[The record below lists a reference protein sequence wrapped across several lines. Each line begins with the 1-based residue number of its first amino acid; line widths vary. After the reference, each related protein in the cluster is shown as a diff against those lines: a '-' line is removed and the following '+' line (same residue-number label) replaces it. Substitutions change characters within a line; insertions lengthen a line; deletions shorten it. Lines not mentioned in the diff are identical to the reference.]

1 MASNRV
7 LLSDEKYTI
16 NQASEDPTLFAV
28 SSKMIEPEM
37 DDPVLASL
45 EKLEKQP
52 APNEEG
58 SGEVENR
65 EEIGVRQCF
74 VDFCKQTILHGWHY
88 LVEYEDTTDSED
100 DTNGIVGPPKPSPK
114 AERFG
119 KRGHQVNQCSI
130 HNRASPHIK
139 RKRASRFEQNASRSR
154 IPPKRTAYAYQ
165 NSQQYKPRQKSDSY
179 DDSLS
184 SAIWKENGKHLPN

>member
-1 MASNRV
+1 MV

-16 NQASEDPTLFAV
+16 NRASEDPKLFDV
-28 SSKMIEPEM
+28 SSKMIDPEM
-37 DDPVLASL
+37 DDPVLTSL

-52 APNEEG
+52 APDEG
-58 SGEVENR
+58 GSEDVENR

-100 DTNGIVGPPKPSPK
+100 DTNGMVCPPKPSPK
-114 AERFG
+114 VDRFG

-154 IPPKRTAYAYQ
+154 IPPKRTLHAYQ
-165 NSQQYKPRQKSDSY
+165 NSQQYKPRQAPDSY
-179 DDSLS
+179 DESIS
-184 SAIWKENGKHLPN
+184 SSMWKENGKNMTKLD

>member
-1 MASNRV
+1 MV

-16 NQASEDPTLFAV
+16 NRASEDPKLFDV
-28 SSKMIEPEM
+28 SSKMIDPEM
-37 DDPVLASL
+37 DDPVLTSL

-52 APNEEG
+52 APDEG
-58 SGEVENR
+58 GSEDVENR

-100 DTNGIVGPPKPSPK
+100 DTNGMVCPPKPSPK
-114 AERFG
+114 VDRFG

-154 IPPKRTAYAYQ
+154 IPPKRILHANQ
-165 NSQQYKPRQKSDSY
+165 NSQQYKPRQAPDSY
-179 DDSLS
+179 DDSIS
-184 SAIWKENGKHLPN
+184 SSMWKENGKHMTKLE

>member
-1 MASNRV
+1 MV
-7 LLSDEKYTI
+7 LLSDEKYKI
-16 NQASEDPTLFAV
+16 NRDSEDPKLFDV
-28 SSKMIEPEM
+28 SSKMIDPEM
-37 DDPVLASL
+37 DDPVLTSL

-52 APNEEG
+52 APDEG
-58 SGEVENR
+58 GSEDVENR

-100 DTNGIVGPPKPSPK
+100 DTNGMVCPPKPSPK
-114 AERFG
+114 VDRFG

-154 IPPKRTAYAYQ
+154 IPPKRTLHAYQ
-165 NSQQYKPRQKSDSY
+165 NSQQYKPRQAPDSY
-179 DDSLS
+179 DDSIS
-184 SAIWKENGKHLPN
+184 SSMWKENGKHMTKLD

>member
-1 MASNRV
+1 MV

-16 NQASEDPTLFAV
+16 NRPSEDPKLFDV
-28 SSKMIEPEM
+28 SSKMIDPEM
-37 DDPVLASL
+37 DDPVLTSL

-52 APNEEG
+52 APDEG
-58 SGEVENR
+58 GSEDVENR

-100 DTNGIVGPPKPSPK
+100 DTNGMVCPPKPSPK
-114 AERFG
+114 VDRFG

-154 IPPKRTAYAYQ
+154 IPPKRTLHAYQ
-165 NSQQYKPRQKSDSY
+165 NSQQYKPRQAPDSY
-179 DDSLS
+179 DESIS
-184 SAIWKENGKHLPN
+184 SSMWKENGKNMTKLD